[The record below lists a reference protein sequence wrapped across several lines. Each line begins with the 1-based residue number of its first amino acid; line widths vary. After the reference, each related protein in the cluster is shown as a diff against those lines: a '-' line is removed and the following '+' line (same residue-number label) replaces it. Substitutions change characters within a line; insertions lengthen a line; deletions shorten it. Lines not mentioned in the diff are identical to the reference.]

1 MHECRLVPYQGRT
14 CCDAGSVSDS
24 PVAMSTA
31 DALFATAG
39 MASASNTFGLNEV
52 QTSGKL
58 IEFGTVVANGDG
70 VVELYE
76 YQGAH
81 QGRLLGSDAVRAGV
95 NRDVRV
101 SVGVTAANNFLA
113 VLKVDGQVVAQQ
125 VVRISD
131 AR

>member
-1 MHECRLVPYQGRT
+1 MTKLLPLF
-14 CCDAGSVSDS
+14 A
-24 PVAMSTA
+24 A
-31 DALFATAG
+31 ALFATAG

-52 QTSGKL
+52 QTSGSL
-58 IEFGTVVANGDG
+58 IEFGTVVATGDG

-76 YQGAH
+76 YQGAQ
-81 QGRLLGSDAVRAGV
+81 QGRLLGTDAVRAGV

-113 VLKVDGQVVAQQ
+113 VLKVDGDVVAQQ